1 MDYSKT
7 IIYKICCKDINILD
21 CYIGHTTNFT
31 KRKNQH
37 KSVCNNI
44 TDDNYNRYVYT
55 VIRDNGGWDNWN
67 MIQLEEFSCNNKR
80 EAEAKEREWIENLK
94 PTLNKN
100 MPYSLYAENP
110 EKYKQEWYEEKK
122 EVILEK
128 RKQHYEE
135 NKDEILLKVKQY
147 AEENK
152 DKIKDYQDE
161 YREKNKEKLAEQ
173 KKIYREANKEKAAE
187 YSKEWREANKE
198 KLKQQKSQVI
208 ECGCGKNYTFGNKLR
223 HLLTKQHIDYN
234 NQLCGIIIEEEQIK
248 EVISEEEKKQLLR
261 QKQKEYRE
269 KNAEKIKAYKKEY
282 NKKNA
287 EKISKQ
293 VKEYKEKNKEHIMEQ
308 QKEYVENNKEL
319 IKEKKANWYQENK
332 EKILNKRK
340 ELYTCECGAIVQ
352 IGGKAE
358 HLNSS
363 KHIEQLE
370 LKNLN
375 N

>member
-1 MDYSKT
+1 MPKTQIDYSKT
-7 IIYKICCKDINILD
+7 IIYKICCKDTNISD

-37 KSVCNNI
+37 KCACSNINN
-44 TDDNYNRYVYT
+44 DNYNTFVYK
-55 VIRDNGGWDNWN
+55 VIRNNGEWDNWN

-80 EAEAKEREWIENLK
+80 EAEAKEREWIEKLK

-128 RKQHYEE
+128 AKEYYEE
-135 NKDEILLKVKQY
+135 NKEKKIEYQKQY

-152 DKIKDYQDE
+152 DKIKEYQDE

-173 KKIYREANKEKAAE
+173 KKIYRDANKEKASE
-187 YSKEWREANKE
+187 YNKKWKEANKE
-198 KLKQQKSQVI
+198 KLKEQKSQVI
-208 ECGCGKNYTFGNKLR
+208 ECECGKNYTFGNKNR

-234 NQLCGIIIEEEQIK
+234 NQLCGIIVEESIK

-282 NKKNA
+282 NKINA
-287 EKISKQ
+287 EKVSKQ
-293 VKEYKEKNKEHIMEQ
+293 VKEYYNKNKEQIIEK
-308 QKEYVENNKEL
+308 QKEYVENNKDL
-319 IKEKKANWYQENK
+319 IKEKSANWY
-332 EKILNKRK
+332 
-340 ELYTCECGAIVQ
+340 
-352 IGGKAE
+352 
-358 HLNSS
+358 
-363 KHIEQLE
+363 
-370 LKNLN
+370 
-375 N
+375 